1 MENKNKRI
9 VQTTVTA
16 LAAQFILTYNFKIK
30 SVMKKIT
37 LIISALF
44 LLACNGKKEKEKK
57 VDPPLSLKNNE
68 VSLTDAQYKNA
79 GIEIGNL
86 DNKEI
91 SSVLKV
97 NGKIDVPPQNKVSVS
112 VPMGGY
118 LKFTKLLPGMQVSK
132 GQVIAVIE
140 DPQYIQIQQDYLI
153 AKAQYT
159 YNSSEYSRQKEL
171 NSTKATSDKVYEQTK
186 SNYQT
191 QNILVKSLEQKLRL
205 IGINPASLTANNIS
219 KTINIHSPINGF
231 VSAVNVNIGK
241 YVNPTEVLFELV
253 NPTDIHLSL
262 AVYEKSIDKL
272 SIGQTVYAYT
282 NTNPDKKYKTKIVLI
297 SKNISP
303 ENTVE
308 VHCHF
313 ENYDKE
319 LIPGMYMN
327 ADIETK
333 LNKSAALPNDAIVQF
348 ENKQYI
354 FEVKGKNLFQ
364 MVEVKTGSS
373 ENGYTEILQ
382 KNSSTNQ
389 IVTKGAYNLLMTMKN
404 TED

>member
-1 MENKNKRI
+1 MENKKKRI
-9 VQTTVTA
+9 VQNTVTA

-44 LLACNGKKEKEKK
+44 LLACNGKKEEEKK

-86 DNKEI
+86 DNREI

-153 AKAQYT
+153 AKAQYA

-231 VSAVNVNIGK
+231 VSAVNINIGK

-262 AVYEKSIDKL
+262 EVYEKSIDKL

-282 NTNPDKKYKTKIVLI
+282 NTKPDKKYKTKIILI

-382 KNSSTNQ
+382 KNASTNQ
-389 IVTKGAYNLLMTMKN
+389 IVTKGAYNLLMTIKN